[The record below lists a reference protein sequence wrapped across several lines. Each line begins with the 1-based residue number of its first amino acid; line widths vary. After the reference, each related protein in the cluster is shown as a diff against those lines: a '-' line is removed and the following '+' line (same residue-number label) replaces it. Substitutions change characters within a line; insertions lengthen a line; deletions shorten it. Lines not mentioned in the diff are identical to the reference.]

1 MAYLCIMTTKKVGR
15 TINKAFYFLNIG
27 IYCLLLTACVS
38 NGRLERSLEA
48 AGDNRKELEHVLKHY
63 KGDSLKYQA
72 ACYLIEHMQGCY
84 TYKAARIDSLKSL
97 KWMSV
102 TRGDE
107 AWMDSVKRIW
117 DSFSYLSAPKVY
129 DARVITADYLIKNI
143 DHAFK
148 VWYKQPWAKY
158 YTFDDF
164 CRYVLPYRVG
174 DEPLEWWRELY
185 HDRYARAI
193 DSMYRGSDIVQAVQA
208 VREKF
213 LEEGFAWNTNF
224 SLPHLGASFLL
235 DHRVGYCRESC
246 DFTVYLLRSLGMPV
260 ATDCYLSS
268 PQTSG
273 AHSWTVL
280 KDTTGA
286 WVPFWLMETEVERG
300 VDDGRPKG
308 KVFRKMY
315 WGEQVDVTHEYFGE
329 NQAEIEVECPQGI
342 DNKIYLCVFSCGNY
356 TPVDVVEQRR
366 GKAVFH
372 NLEPDIWFLP
382 MYKEKSRK
390 VFFPAGFAFSL
401 DKEGKVKNYIPDT
414 LHRRKAALLRK
425 YSYSFH
431 LKERMDRLAGSRIE
445 GSRTADFCN
454 PVLLG
459 CLGDSN
465 RTNRIE
471 IFPGSSSP
479 FRYIRLLATPSKY
492 EVEVA
497 EIEFYEAGTSRK
509 LPVHLWDIP
518 KACGANNAAKMMTD
532 GDVLSFYSAAE
543 IGDKT
548 LIFDLKEEYPIGKIV
563 FVPRNDDNFIR
574 PGDEYELLYQDGV
587 RGWKS
592 LGRQIAEGCMLEY
605 TNIPKGALLWLRDLT
620 RGREEQLFIV
630 TEEGE
635 QVFV

>member
-1 MAYLCIMTTKKVGR
+1 MTTNKIGK
-15 TINKAFYFLNIG
+15 ILNKAIHFLNIG

-38 NGRLERSLEA
+38 NDRMERSLEA

-84 TYKAARIDSLKSL
+84 SYKDTRIDSLKSL

-102 TRGDE
+102 THGEE
-107 AWMDSVKRIW
+107 AWLDSVTGIW
-117 DSFSYLSAPKVY
+117 GGFSYLFSPKVY
-129 DARVITADYLIKNI
+129 DIQVITADYLIKNI
-143 DHAFK
+143 DHAFE
-148 VWYKQPWAKY
+148 VWNKQPWAKY

-174 DEPLEWWRELY
+174 DEPLEWWREVY
-185 HDRYARAI
+185 HDRYTPAI
-193 DSMYRGSDIVQAVQA
+193 DSIYRGSDIVKTVQA

-235 DHRVGYCRESC
+235 HHRVGYCRESC

-286 WVPFWLMETEVERG
+286 WVPFWLMETEVKRG
-300 VDDGRPKG
+300 LDDGRPKG

-329 NQAEIEVECPQGI
+329 NQAEIEVECSQGM
-342 DNKIYLCVFSCGNY
+342 DDKIYLCVFSCGNY

-372 NLEPDIWFLP
+372 NLEPGIWFLP
-382 MYKEKSRK
+382 MYKDKSRK
-390 VFFPAGFAFSL
+390 GLVPAGYAFSV
-401 DKEGKVKNYIPDT
+401 DKEGKVKNYVPDT
-414 LHRRKAALLRK
+414 LRRRKADLLRK
-425 YSYSFH
+425 YSYHHH
-431 LKERMDRLAGSRIE
+431 LKERLNRLAGSRLE
-445 GSRTADFCN
+445 GSQTTDFRN

-459 CLGDSN
+459 CLSDSN

-492 EVEVA
+492 NVEVA
-497 EIEFYEAGTSRK
+497 EIEFYEAGSGRR
-509 LPVHLWDIP
+509 LPVHLLDIP
-518 KACGANNAAKMMTD
+518 KAGGTNHPAKMMID

-543 IGDKT
+543 SGDKT
-548 LIFDLKEEYPIGKIV
+548 LVFDLKEDYPIGKIV
-563 FVPRNDDNFIR
+563 FVPRNDDNFIH
-574 PGDEYELLYQDGV
+574 PGDKYELFYQDGV

-592 LGRQIAEGCMLEY
+592 LGRQIAEGSVLEY
-605 TNIPKGALLWLRDLT
+605 TNIPQGALLWLRDLT
-620 RGREEQLFIV
+620 QGREEQLFV
-630 TEEGE
+630 LTEEGE
-635 QVFV
+635 QRFI